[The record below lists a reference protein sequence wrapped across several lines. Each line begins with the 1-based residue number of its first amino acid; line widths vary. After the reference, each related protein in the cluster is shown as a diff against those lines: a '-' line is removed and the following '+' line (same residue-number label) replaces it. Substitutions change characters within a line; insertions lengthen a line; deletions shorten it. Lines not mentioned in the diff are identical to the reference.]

1 MTNKALYAGS
11 FDPVTRGH
19 LDIIKRATL
28 IFEKVIVGIAVNTRK
43 KPLFTAEQRVQLLEQ
58 ATIDL
63 AMVTATCYKG
73 MTVDYARVI
82 GATTLI
88 RGMRN
93 TTDFQLEFQM
103 ALTNRALAPDLETVF
118 FTSSPPYTF
127 INSFLVREVVKSG
140 GDVSPFV
147 PEEIVVTLA
156 KMLEYNR
163 AQTQI

>member
-1 MTNKALYAGS
+1 MKNKALYAGS

-19 LDIIKRATL
+19 LDIIKRAAM
-28 IFEKVIVGIAVNTRK
+28 IFEEIVVGIAVNTRK
-43 KPLFTAEQRVQLLEQ
+43 KPLFTVEQRVKLLEQ
-58 ATIDL
+58 ATVDL
-63 AMVTATCYKG
+63 PTVSATCYKG
-73 MTVDYARVI
+73 MTVDYSRLI

-93 TTDFQLEFQM
+93 TSDFQLEFQM

-147 PEEIVVTLA
+147 PETIVATLTQ
-156 KMLEYNR
+156 MLKYNR
-163 AQTQI
+163 DQPGK